1 MVPLMRHDRCPGAG
15 GIVTITIVAGLAIS
29 PASLAQPDPVE
40 AGGISV
46 TVQSSPENVPESIPE
61 EGLTCP
67 LVQVTLWNDHD
78 GLVIRRVPYCI
89 EIKHTA
95 TIISGNRP

>member
-1 MVPLMRHDRCPGAG
+1 MVALMRHNRHPGAT
-15 GIVTITIVAGLAIS
+15 GIAAITILAALAIS
-29 PASLAQPDPVE
+29 PASLAHPDPVE
-40 AGGISV
+40 AGGVSV
-46 TVQSSPENVPESIPE
+46 TARSSPETMPESIPK

-95 TIISGNRP
+95 TIINGDQP